1 MIIRQLIFQSEQ
13 GINMLIGPPVL
24 LKPAHAQTTT
34 QKEDR
39 AWLENMMPNRDR
51 GGFPVGKSGQWHPG
65 LHITGFVGSGDN
77 NAVWAIA
84 DGAVMYYA
92 EDKGTDLSE
101 HANSSGVVI
110 IRHET
115 QIGSEAEGCI
125 VYYSCYQHLQV
136 INEAIKTA
144 YAKGS
149 PVYRKDLI
157 GHVGNVADNSGIH
170 FEIFCSGANVK
181 KITGRSSGKLNLA
194 KSGRKNIV
202 YGDTHY
208 YIPAGTPLYFQATAP
223 DYSASTLKN
232 PTPSTTDLYVTIK
245 FEKGEVTISSKLL
258 KDNQY
263 ISIPQRAK
271 DNKFY
276 QAYEYKLYNRAVK
289 MGEQYKKI
297 APSAIY
303 EMLKFGRIID
313 EVNTQKI
320 GHDIPHWHQI
330 DTPQGLAWVNLNA
343 APAQGAKPITVF
355 SDGDFPDWADWTLID
370 DDPVD
375 NGLCDSKIIHSLLYP
390 AGSEKNA
397 AALQRALTDP
407 AVSSKLS
414 KMICKIPSEWDK
426 AKKAV
431 RQQWR
436 KVASPLNPIPLDNS
450 KFQKLMDD
458 LDKACFWQRFVDN
471 NNKFPSACLPTVD
484 NASKAFYQGAIT
496 EDVWFFN
503 PREFILHFRKCNWLS
518 EFEFAQLLPRT
529 LKYLHGTQFK
539 TESKSWEAAFSTA
552 KTWTKALCQGF
563 NKYGILHSKGRL
575 AHFISQTIPETSYL
589 AFLAEPHLQSAKYKP
604 YWGRGIIQLTHF
616 EAYEEYGKFRGI
628 PSAPDAQL
636 GVYAKL
642 GWDPDNLVAKPGAP
656 GLKNTKP
663 PSINNLFGCIDSSG
677 FYWISKKI
685 LNFTS
690 MHDLCD
696 RGTSIIDGVK
706 VSKGVNGW
714 VLDPYI
720 NGLERRLHALEYCKW
735 ILHDAIPP
743 KDSVNITFTWRRDS
757 EKEKV
762 TDKNG
767 VERKKYIETIHSLN
781 LPYILQ
787 RP

>member
-1 MIIRQLIFQSEQ
+1 
-13 GINMLIGPPVL
+13 MLIGPPVL
-24 LKPAHAQTTT
+24 LKPAQAQTTT

-39 AWLENMMPNRDR
+39 AWLESMMPNRDR

-232 PTPSTTDLYVTIK
+232 PTLSTTDLYVTIK

-289 MGEQYKKI
+289 IGEQYKKI

-390 AGSEKNA
+390 AGSEKNV

-484 NASKAFYQGAIT
+484 NVSKAFYQGAIT

-539 TESKSWEAAFSTA
+539 TESKSWEAAFSTS

-589 AFLAEPHLQSAKYKP
+589 AFLAEPHDPSAEYEP

-616 EAYEEYGKFRGI
+616 KAYEEYGKFRGI
-628 PSAPDAQL
+628 PSAKNVQL

-642 GWDPDNLVAKPGAP
+642 GWNPDNLIAKPGAP
-656 GLKNTKP
+656 SPKNKKP
-663 PSINNLFGCIDSSG
+663 PSINNIFGCIDSSG
-677 FYWISKKI
+677 FYWISKIFKK
-685 LNFTS
+685 FTS
-690 MHDLCD
+690 MHALCD
-696 RGTSIIDGVK
+696 PGCTINDSIG
-706 VSKGVNGW
+706 VSKGING
-714 VLDPYI
+714 DYNNHQI
-720 NGLERRLHALEYCKW
+720 NGLERRLQTLEYCKW

-743 KDSVNITFTWRRDS
+743 KDSVNITFIWRRNSKREKINDN
-757 EKEKV
+757 EKEKFIP
-762 TDKNG
+762 T
-767 VERKKYIETIHSLN
+767 THTLT

>member
-1 MIIRQLIFQSEQ
+1 
-13 GINMLIGPPVL
+13 MLIGPPVL
-24 LKPAHAQTTT
+24 LKPAQAQATT

-39 AWLENMMPNRDR
+39 AWLESMMPNRDR

-101 HANSSGVVI
+101 HANSNGLVV

-136 INEAIKTA
+136 INDAIKTA

-181 KITGRSSGKLNLA
+181 KITGRSTGKLNLA

-232 PTPSTTDLYVTIK
+232 PIPSTTDLYVTIK

-258 KDNQY
+258 QDNQY
-263 ISIPQRAK
+263 ISIPHSVK
-271 DNKFY
+271 DSKFY
-276 QAYEYKLYNRAVK
+276 QAYEYKLYDRAVK

-390 AGSEKNA
+390 AGSERNV

-471 NNKFPSACLPTVD
+471 NNKSPSACLPTVD

-518 EFEFAQLLPRT
+518 EFEFAQSIPRERKH
-529 LKYLHGTQFK
+529 LNK
-539 TESKSWEAAFSTA
+539 TEFLDIKTSWNNAFQLATEWA
-552 KTWTKALCQGF
+552 KIINASLK
-563 NKYGILHSKGRL
+563 KYGISDTRPRL
-575 AHFISQTIPETSYL
+575 FHFLSQSIPETDNFKL
-589 AFLAEPHLQSAKYKP
+589 MAEINGPDAKYAP
-604 YWGRGIIQLTHF
+604 WYGRGIIQLTLK
-616 EAYEEYGKFRGI
+616 ETYEKYGNFIKF
-628 PSAPDAQL
+628 
-636 GVYAKL
+636 
-642 GWDPDNLVAKPGAP
+642 
-656 GLKNTKP
+656 P
-663 PSINNLFGCIDSSG
+663 PSNYIPPIFENLTWNPDVEIAKYNGWRVPMSVNKFGCADSGG
-677 FYWISKKI
+677 FYMAMRNGHRLLDRGFSINDCIEISK
-685 LNFTS
+685 L
-690 MHDLCD
+690 
-696 RGTSIIDGVK
+696 
-706 VSKGVNGW
+706 VNGD
-714 VLDPYI
+714 VSLQNL
-720 NGLERRLHALEYCKW
+720 NGLDGRLSSLVYELWIFNDYLIPQTDYMLEF
-735 ILHDAIPP
+735 D
-743 KDSVNITFTWRRDS
+743 WRKS
-757 EKEKV
+757 SKKEKH
-762 TDKNG
+762 TDQKTG
-767 VERKKYIETIHSLN
+767 KERERFVLTHHSI
-781 LPYILQ
+781 PIRPVMQ
-787 RP
+787 RM

>member
-1 MIIRQLIFQSEQ
+1 
-13 GINMLIGPPVL
+13 MLIGPPVL
-24 LKPAHAQTTT
+24 LKPAQAQTTT

-39 AWLENMMPNRDR
+39 AWLESMMPNRDR

-149 PVYRKDLI
+149 PVHRKDLI

-245 FEKGEVTISSKLL
+245 FEKGDAAITTKLL
-258 KDNQY
+258 NNNEYTAIPCSAKHKD
-263 ISIPQRAK
+263 
-271 DNKFY
+271 FY
-276 QAYEYKLYNRAVK
+276 ENYEYNLHNKSIKISKN
-289 MGEQYKKI
+289 YKKNS
-297 APSAIY
+297 PSAIY
-303 EMLKFGRIID
+303 EMLKFGRILD

-330 DTPQGLAWVNLNA
+330 DTPRGLAWVNLNA
-343 APAQGAKPITVF
+343 ASAQGAKPITIF

-407 AVSSKLS
+407 TVSSKLS

-529 LKYLHGTQFK
+529 LKRLVDTQFK
-539 TESKSWEAAFSTA
+539 TESKSWEEAFSTA

-589 AFLAEPHLQSAKYKP
+589 AFLAEPHLQIAKYKP
-604 YWGRGIIQLTHF
+604 YWGRGIIQLTHKGS
-616 EAYEEYGKFRGI
+616 YSKYGEFRGI
-628 PSAPDAQL
+628 PPTKNAQL
-636 GVYAKL
+636 GVYAEL
-642 GWDPDNLVAKPGAP
+642 GWDPDLMIAKPGVP
-656 GLKNTKP
+656 GPKNKKP
-663 PSINNLFGCIDSSG
+663 SSINNVFGCIDSSG
-677 FYWISKKI
+677 FYWISNQSPYAVT
-685 LNFTS
+685 L
-690 MHDLCD
+690 HRLCD
-696 RGTSIIDGVK
+696 VGTTIQNGIE
-706 VSKGVNGW
+706 VSKGINGK
-714 VLDPYI
+714 VLEHKI
-720 NGLERRLHALEYCKW
+720 NGLERRLQALEYCKW
-735 ILHDAIPP
+735 ILHDSIPP
-743 KDSVNITFTWRRDS
+743 KGAVNITFDWRRNSKEEESD
-757 EKEKV
+757 EK
-762 TDKNG
+762 DKNG
-767 VERKKYIETIHSLN
+767 KIIKKYIKTTHSLSI
-781 LPYILQ
+781 PYTLQ

>member
-1 MIIRQLIFQSEQ
+1 
-13 GINMLIGPPVL
+13 MLIGPPVL
-24 LKPAHAQTTT
+24 LKPAQAQTTT

-39 AWLENMMPNRDR
+39 AWLESMMPNRDR

-77 NAVWAIA
+77 CAVWAIA

-136 INEAIKTA
+136 INETIKTA

-181 KITGRSSGKLNLA
+181 KITGRSTGKLNLA

-232 PTPSTTDLYVTIK
+232 PTPSTSDLYVTIK
-245 FEKGEVTISSKLL
+245 FEKGEATISSKLL

-263 ISIPQRAK
+263 ISIPHRAK

-589 AFLAEPHLQSAKYKP
+589 AFLAEPHDPSAEYEP

-616 EAYEEYGKFRGI
+616 KAYEEYGKFRGI
-628 PSAPDAQL
+628 PSAKNVQL

-642 GWDPDNLVAKPGAP
+642 GWNPDNLIAKPGVP
-656 GLKNTKP
+656 SPKNKKP
-663 PSINNLFGCIDSSG
+663 PSINNIFGCIDSSG
-677 FYWISKKI
+677 YYWISKKFKK
-685 LNFTS
+685 FTS
-690 MHDLCD
+690 MHALCD
-696 RGTSIIDGVK
+696 PGCTINDGIG
-706 VSKGVNGW
+706 VSKGING
-714 VLDPYI
+714 DYNNHQI
-720 NGLERRLHALEYCKW
+720 NGLERRLQALEYCKW
-735 ILHDAIPP
+735 ILHDVIPP
-743 KDSVNITFTWRRDS
+743 KDSVNITFIWRRNSKREKINDN
-757 EKEKV
+757 EKEKFIP
-762 TDKNG
+762 T
-767 VERKKYIETIHSLN
+767 THTLT

-787 RP
+787 KP